1 MTRRKFCILPLLA
14 VCCLTRA
21 KNVHK
26 VAKNHR
32 YHISDF
38 LGAGYDVAMTQTDD
52 SILPFKAPVLDVKW
66 LSPGGR
72 APRPIG
78 GWARPAESCSE
89 LIGDSEYSKENG
101 TALSNRVKLDLSA
114 SVEQVGSGT
123 LNLDYRGVGAHSNAD
138 SIKEFSKYITCS
150 TYSSGLSTHFNWS
163 KTHGFSKAVAELLSL
178 KIGLKSELVP
188 KLGLEAY
195 RAAWTAFI
203 EEFGTHVIKYV
214 KMGGRIVSTIR
225 VPASAEK
232 SLQEHGLKL
241 DVGVEASLKLGDL
254 EVSVGTNVG
263 LKKALEEFKNSCAIN
278 STVWGGLLR
287 DADLGGD
294 LGAGDIRHWKSSLL
308 SHAMPLEAVLEPLSN
323 FMPASLEDDYRES
336 LEGARAKGI
345 NSTAKDQRLRIYG

>member
-1 MTRRKFCILPLLA
+1 M
-14 VCCLTRA
+14 
-21 KNVHK
+21 
-26 VAKNHR
+26 
-32 YHISDF
+32 
-38 LGAGYDVAMTQTDD
+38 
-52 SILPFKAPVLDVKW
+52 
-66 LSPGGR
+66 
-72 APRPIG
+72 
-78 GWARPAESCSE
+78 
-89 LIGDSEYSKENG
+89 
-101 TALSNRVKLDLSA
+101 
-114 SVEQVGSGT
+114 
-123 LNLDYRGVGAHSNAD
+123 
-138 SIKEFSKYITCS
+138 
-150 TYSSGLSTHFNWS
+150 
-163 KTHGFSKAVAELLSL
+163 AELLSL

-214 KMGGRIVSTIR
+214 KMGRRAQILGGRIVSTIR